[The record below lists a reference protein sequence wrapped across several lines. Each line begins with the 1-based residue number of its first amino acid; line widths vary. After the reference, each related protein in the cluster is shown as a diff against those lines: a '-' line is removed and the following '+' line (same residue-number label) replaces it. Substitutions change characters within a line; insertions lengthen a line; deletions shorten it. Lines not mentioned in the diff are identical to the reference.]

1 MVYTGER
8 NGHNYVI
15 PCHSKNTVANTINTT
30 FVQCMMGKSGLI
42 HLNTQWLS
50 WNFSFVYSN
59 WLYFLCNF
67 YGMIEINNVN
77 NGVCNVTCS
86 LRSSKDIFLEY
97 MENTIR

>member
-1 MVYTGER
+1 MHDGKVR
-8 NGHNYVI
+8 
-15 PCHSKNTVANTINTT
+15 SNTLKYAMAFLEFFFRVFQLA
-30 FVQCMMGKSGLI
+30 V
-42 HLNTQWLS
+42 
-50 WNFSFVYSN
+50 
-59 WLYFLCNF
+59 FLCNF